1 MTDREERILGSRYKL
16 VRPVGFGGMAEVYLA
31 HDMLLDREVAVKML
45 REQYLQDRD
54 LLEQFRREAR
64 SAARLVHPY
73 IINVFDVAAEG
84 EEQYIVM
91 EYVDGITLKEFMKTQ
106 QLSVEDVLEIGVR
119 LADAMETAHEKHII
133 HCDIKPL
140 NILIDKNMNP
150 KIADFGIAKVVSSQ
164 TMVYTNS
171 VMGSV
176 HYISPEQANGGQ
188 ITEAS
193 DVYSLGVV
201 LFEMLTGQVPFN
213 GPTPVAVA
221 MMHAEKPVP
230 KLSEYLEEVPEGLQE
245 ILEKAM
251 AKKPRDRYRKAA
263 QFRRDLMA
271 LKMKLFP
278 FSSDDYSH
286 QLSGERGVGRDKPV
300 DGTDEAA
307 TVIMNHGG
315 ITDDSTMIM
324 RPLQRHTQ
332 KLPKIPSQPEE
343 EYKPVEPELEP
354 ARGRGEEG
362 WWSRLK
368 GLMFTSSAGSKV
380 IPRGKGENRLNNE
393 EENKPKTRKKLTP
406 IGWMVTVTAVVAV
419 ISLLAGLFLN
429 RDRDVEEIP
438 NVTNMTVV
446 EAQKLLKSKDF
457 KVNLEEAFGD
467 TSKYKPGTVMNQSPK
482 AGEKRKQGSLIT
494 LTISKGSEIKG
505 IPDIIG
511 MPLAKAQNM
520 LSEAGFEL
528 GEVKRTYVKDSR
540 LGTVLEQSPK
550 GTEKAPKGSKVDIV
564 LNEGNIPVPNV
575 IGKTQKEAEKML
587 LDAKLTVG
595 EVRVISDASVPKG
608 KVMSCS
614 PSYGTN
620 AGEGD
625 KINLTISDGGQS
637 KSAYVEF
644 DVPGNKQT
652 NVKITVTDGEGTKV
666 LMQGSK
672 KGGVRIRQK
681 VEYGTKVKV
690 QFYCDGQLVSEK
702 VCE

>member
-1 MTDREERILGSRYKL
+1 MTEERILGGRYKL
-16 VRPVGFGGMAEVYLA
+16 VRPIGFGGMAQVFLA
-31 HDMLLDREVAVKML
+31 QDLLLDREVAVKML
-45 REQYLQDRD
+45 REQYLQDRE
-54 LLEQFRREAR
+54 LREQFRREAR
-64 SAARLVHPY
+64 STARLVHPY
-73 IINVFDVAAEG
+73 IINVFDVADEG
-84 EEQYIVM
+84 DEQYIVM
-91 EYVDGITLKEFMKTQ
+91 EYVDGITLKEYMKERK
-106 QLSVEDVLEIGVR
+106 LSLEEVLEIGVR
-119 LADAMETAHEKHII
+119 LADALEKAHEKNII

-176 HYISPEQANGGQ
+176 HYISPEQANGSQ
-188 ITEAS
+188 ITAAS

-221 MMHAEKPVP
+221 MMHSEKPVP
-230 KLSEYLEEVPEGLQE
+230 QLSDYLEEVPEGLQE
-245 ILEKAM
+245 ILERAM
-251 AKKPRDRYRKAA
+251 AKRPGDRYHKAA
-263 QFRRDLMA
+263 QLRKDLLT

-278 FSSDDYSH
+278 YSSADYTH
-286 QLSGERGVGRDKPV
+286 QFKGGIVRSQPV
-300 DGTDEAA
+300 DGTAEAA

-315 ITDDSTMIM
+315 LKDDSTMVM
-324 RPLQRHTQ
+324 RPLPRHTQ
-332 KLPKIPSQPEE
+332 EIPRIKPELLPEPESQPQEE
-343 EYKPVEPELEP
+343 PQGVWDKLI
-354 ARGRGEEG
+354 
-362 WWSRLK
+362 
-368 GLMFTSSAGSKV
+368 GLMFKKQPGSYAVSSGKDG
-380 IPRGKGENRLNNE
+380 RGLENST
-393 EENKPKTRKKLTP
+393 ENKPGNVKVKRKLTP
-406 IGWMVTVTAVVAV
+406 IGWMVLVTVVIVV
-419 ISLLAGLFLN
+419 ISIVSGLFLN
-429 RDRDVEEIP
+429 RDRDVEEVP

-446 EAQKLLKSKDF
+446 EAQKLLNGKDF

-467 TSKYKPGTVMNQSPK
+467 TSKYKPGTVMSQSPK

-505 IPDIIG
+505 VPDLAG

-528 GEVKRTYVKDSR
+528 GEVKRVYDKTKR
-540 LGTVLEQSPK
+540 LGSILEQNPK
-550 GTEKAPKGSKVDIV
+550 AAEKAPKGSKIDVV

-575 IGKTQKEAEKML
+575 IGKTQKEAERMIKE
-587 LDAKLTVG
+587 AKLEVG
-595 EVRVISDASVPKG
+595 EVRVISDASVAKG

-637 KSAYVEF
+637 KSTYVEF
-644 DVPGNKQT
+644 DVPGNKVQ
-652 NVKITVTDGEGTKV
+652 NVKITVTDGKETKT

-672 KGGVRIRQK
+672 RGGVRIRQK
-681 VEYGTKVKV
+681 VEYNTKVKV
-690 QFYCDGQLVSEK
+690 QFYCDGQLVQERA
-702 VCE
+702 CE